1 MRRKEK
7 MVMTPQRRV
16 LLEELKSSLDHPSAD
31 ELLERVRRRLP
42 RTSLATVYRNMELM
56 ASLGLVR
63 KLKGKRGRAHFDG
76 RMEPHHHMRCA
87 LCGRFFD
94 LPHEVE
100 GLSIELPGEI
110 CGNKVL
116 DSNLEILVECSLCR
130 GGN

>member
-16 LLEELKSSLDHPSAD
+16 LLEELKSSFDHPSAE

-42 RTSLATVYRNMELM
+42 RISLATVYRNTELM
-56 ASLGLVR
+56 ASRGLVK
-63 KLKGKRGRAHFDG
+63 KLKGRKGKAHFDG
-76 RMEPHHHMRCA
+76 RVEPHHHMRCA

-100 GLSIELPGEI
+100 GLSVELPEEI

-116 DSNLEILVECSLCR
+116 EWNVEILVQCSLCR
-130 GGN
+130 GEN